1 GTAKGIAY
9 LHEKCQER
17 IIHYDIKPGNI
28 LLDSKFY
35 PKVVD
40 FGLAKLINRENTHIT
55 MTRESTETCEIDEG
69 NRETMERMVKTAL
82 WCVQYRPE
90 RRPLMSMVVK
100 MLDEAA
106 ETP

>member
-1 GTAKGIAY
+1 MNIESNG
-9 LHEKCQER
+9 
-17 IIHYDIKPGNI
+17 DIGE
-28 LLDSKFY
+28 L
-35 PKVVD
+35 
-40 FGLAKLINRENTHIT
+40 
-55 MTRESTETCEIDEG
+55 TETCEIDEG